1 MLPHLF
7 ARCVLIIGCVCFSS
21 LALSN
26 TLTYITYPDGVGI
39 TGCVDSSCPSELIV
53 PEMIDGKT
61 VTRIEEDAFCQWY
74 SDNNSNPDSIILPNT
89 IKHLGESAFCDL
101 DSIVLPASVVSIYE
115 PFSEISDIY
124 IIRPADQNLN
134 VFDFPADANLHA
146 CDGLNEGGIALSC
159 EDAYPDITRS
169 QLDYDSAQALVD
181 SNGHV
186 EIPNTY
192 TMIEDAAFTFGGITS
207 LTIPDSVLHIG
218 EEAFM
223 GNNLDS
229 LVIPS
234 SVISTVD
241 GTFYD
246 FEGDLYILRPA
257 EQNLNVFDF
266 PADANL
272 YACDALNEEGIPV
285 NCEEAYPDIVRNELD
300 YDSALALLDVNGHLE
315 IPNSYTMINDSAL
328 SFGGITSI
336 SLPDSIMH
344 IPEDSLETA
353 NLVSLIIPSSVVSYS
368 DDSYLDVV
376 GDIYIIKPTDQYVNP
391 YDLPHTSN
399 HYVCESLDSS
409 GNPVGCENLWQST
422 ISEDQSENQYA
433 ILDIDQNGSFDA
445 LTDGLILL
453 RYAFGLRG
461 DSLIDGVVDT
471 NANRTSAS
479 DIETYIQTLIP

>member
-1 MLPHLF
+1 MLTRLF
-7 ARCVLIIGCVCFSS
+7 VHCVLVIGCVFLSS

-26 TLTYITYPDGVGI
+26 QLTYITYPDGVGI
-39 TGCVDSSCPSELIV
+39 TGCVDSSCPSELII

-74 SDNNSNPDSIILPNT
+74 SDNFSNPDSIILPNT
-89 IKHLGESAFCDL
+89 IKHIGESAFCDL

-134 VFDFPADANLHA
+134 VFDFPADANLYA
-146 CDGLNEGGIALSC
+146 CDGLNEGGIAVNC
-159 EDAYPDITRS
+159 EEAYPDITRS
-169 QLDYDSAQALVD
+169 QLDYESAQALVD
-181 SNGHV
+181 STGHV

-192 TMIEDAAFTFGGITS
+192 TMIEEAAFSFGGITS
-207 LTIPDSVLHIG
+207 ITIPDSVLHIG
-218 EEAFM
+218 EEAFV

-234 SVISTVD
+234 SLISIVD
-241 GTFYD
+241 GTFYG

-272 YACDALNEEGIPV
+272 YACDALDAEGIPV

-300 YDSALALLDVNGHLE
+300 YDAALALLDVNGHLE

-376 GDIYIIKPTDQYVNP
+376 GDIYIIKPADQYVNP

-399 HYVCESLDSS
+399 HFVCESVDSS
-409 GNPVGCENLWQST
+409 GNPVGCENLWPST
-422 ISEDQSENQYA
+422 TSGDQYA

-453 RYAFGLRG
+453 RYAFGLTG
-461 DSLIDGVVDT
+461 DSLIEGVIDT
-471 NANRTSAS
+471 NANRTTAAE
-479 DIETYIQTLIP
+479 IEAHIQSLVP

>member
-1 MLPHLF
+1 MLSRLF
-7 ARCVLIIGCVCFSS
+7 VSFLLSLVLLSLSS

-26 TLTYITYPDGVGI
+26 QLTYITYPDGVGI
-39 TGCVDSSCPSELIV
+39 TGCMDSSCPSELII

-257 EQNLNVFDF
+257 EQNLNVFNF